1 MKPRRIVIATALASA
16 LTACGASTESV
27 RPSLRPTLE
36 PAPAA
41 LRQPCAAPVVIPAG
55 AKTQRETEG
64 AWATD
69 RVALVE
75 CGADKAALVEFYD
88 KRDAA
93 LAAPGGE
100 P

>member
-1 MKPRRIVIATALASA
+1 MKPTKIVIATALASG
-16 LTACGASTESV
+16 LTACSGSTASV

-41 LRQPCAAPVVIPAG
+41 LRQPCAAPVVIPPG
-55 AKTQRETEG
+55 GKTQGQTERS
-64 AWATD
+64 WAKD

>member
-1 MKPRRIVIATALASA
+1 
-16 LTACGASTESV
+16 
-27 RPSLRPTLE
+27 
-36 PAPAA
+36 
-41 LRQPCAAPVVIPAG
+41 VIPAG

-75 CGADKAALVEFYD
+75 CGADKAALVDFYD

-100 P
+100 R

>member
-1 MKPRRIVIATALASA
+1 M
-16 LTACGASTESV
+16 
-27 RPSLRPTLE
+27 
-36 PAPAA
+36 
-41 LRQPCAAPVVIPAG
+41 VIPPG
-55 AKTQRETEG
+55 AKTQGQTERQ
-64 AWATD
+64 WAKD